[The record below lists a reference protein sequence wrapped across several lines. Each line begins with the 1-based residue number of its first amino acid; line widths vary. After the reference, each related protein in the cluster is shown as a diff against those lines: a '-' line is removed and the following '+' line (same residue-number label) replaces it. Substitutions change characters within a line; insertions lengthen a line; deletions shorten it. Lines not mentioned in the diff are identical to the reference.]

1 MTIRFQKQVC
11 ECGDHIGV
19 NNMPQHKRSMRH
31 RLIMAK
37 QQDHGVTGAE
47 LVASIFARGSTA
59 AGPFIEKK
67 EETNENE

>member
-1 MTIRFQKQVC
+1 
-11 ECGDHIGV
+11 
-19 NNMPQHKRSMRH
+19 MPQHKRSMRH